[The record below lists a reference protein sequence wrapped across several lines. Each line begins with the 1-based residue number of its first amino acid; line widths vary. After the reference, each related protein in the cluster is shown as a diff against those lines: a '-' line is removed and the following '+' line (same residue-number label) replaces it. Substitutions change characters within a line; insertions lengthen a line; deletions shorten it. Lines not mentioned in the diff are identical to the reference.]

1 MAGARMHAEEASALG
16 FADAV
21 VETEKGVWIF
31 EFKFNRSAAS
41 AIRQIRDR
49 GYAEPYRAARSAKCE
64 VRSAKRRKTNRPLSN
79 SNSKLQLPITLV
91 GIKFDPKIRNIAIPK
106 FEPL

>member
-1 MAGARMHAEEASALG
+1 
-16 FADAV
+16 
-21 VETEKGVWIF
+21 VWIF

-49 GYAEPYRAARSAKCE
+49 GYAEPYRARH
-64 VRSAKRRKTNRPLSN
+64 V
-79 SNSKLQLPITLV
+79 TLV

-106 FEPL
+106 FEAL